1 MLKVW
6 NFHIRV
12 GKFVWYPLQT
22 VYAIG
27 AAAGF
32 VACLWLIASLVEIFF
47 KNLTPG
53 AIYSSWNYFAMLR

>member
-6 NFHIRV
+6 NFHICV

-27 AAAGF
+27 AVAGF
-32 VACLWLIASLVEIFF
+32 AACLWLIASLIEISF
-47 KNLTPG
+47 KNLNPDTV
-53 AIYSSWNYFAMLR
+53 YSVWNYFAAIR

>member
-6 NFHIRV
+6 NFHVRI
-12 GKFVWYPLQT
+12 GKFIWYPLQT

-32 VACLWLIASLVEIFF
+32 AACLWLVASLIEISF
-47 KNLTPG
+47 KNLNPD
-53 AIYSSWNYFAMLR
+53 AVYSVWNYFAAIR